1 MSNNNKINHGMIR
14 CIIIIKVKNVHNI
27 RHSRIVDERLIQNEN
42 KLEWAWSSQ
51 LCYTSA
57 YEVLV

>member
-1 MSNNNKINHGMIR
+1 MFNNKLINHGMIK
-14 CIIIIKVKNVHNI
+14 CMIIIKIKNVRNI
-27 RHSRIVDERLIQNEN
+27 RHSTIVDERLIQNEN